1 MGEVSIRMGEMITEY
16 NVLGGKSQ
24 EGNNLL
30 KKQTCEGEE
39 Y

>member
-1 MGEVSIRMGEMITEY
+1 MKR
-16 NVLGGKSQ
+16 LGGKSQ
-24 EGNNLL
+24 EGKRLL